1 MRESSTSTF
10 QGRLIQTAFITDDIH
25 ASMRELTR
33 TLGAGPWFL
42 RERGVFPKQI
52 YQGQPAQTALAIA
65 LGYAGEMQFEIIQQ
79 LDDSHG
85 QLFRTGISPGK
96 ETGRSFFEAVTGA
109 YRHVLQ
115 FQPAPVRGCN
125 QNGQVTITDDQ
136 RIVICE
142 DTVRRQAAEQGEAQS
157 DDGSDVHG
165 DSRCWTSLA
174 ERANDL
180 PNSTT
185 CCRF

>member
-65 LGYAGEMQFEIIQQ
+65 LGYAGDMQFEIIQQ
-79 LDDSHG
+79 LDDSPSVYRDHFERNG
-85 QLFRTGISPGK
+85 YGLHHFGMATTDYPAALAHHLAMGDTLVYEAEVANGARVGYFDTHAHLPAMIEVIEFLPATQAMFR
-96 ETGRSFFEAVTGA
+96 RFRDCA
-109 YRHVLQ
+109 R
-115 FQPAPVRGCN
+115 
-125 QNGQVTITDDQ
+125 DW
-136 RIVICE
+136 
-142 DTVRRQAAEQGEAQS
+142 
-157 DDGSDVHG
+157 DGSDPV
-165 DSRCWTSLA
+165 RL
-174 ERANDL
+174 R
-180 PNSTT
+180 P
-185 CCRF
+185 

>member
-79 LDDSHG
+79 LDDSPSVYRDHVERNG
-85 QLFRTGISPGK
+85 YGLHHFGMAATDYSAALAHHQAMGDTLVYEAEVVNGARVGYFDTHARLPAMIEVIEFLPATQAMFR
-96 ETGRSFFEAVTGA
+96 RFRDCA
-109 YRHVLQ
+109 R
-115 FQPAPVRGCN
+115 
-125 QNGQVTITDDQ
+125 DW
-136 RIVICE
+136 
-142 DTVRRQAAEQGEAQS
+142 
-157 DDGSDVHG
+157 DGSDPV
-165 DSRCWTSLA
+165 RL
-174 ERANDL
+174 R
-180 PNSTT
+180 P
-185 CCRF
+185 

>member
-1 MRESSTSTF
+1 MRQSSTSTF

-79 LDDSHG
+79 LDDSPSVYRDHVERNG
-85 QLFRTGISPGK
+85 YGLHHLGMAATDYPAALAHHQAMGDTLVYEAEVANGARVGYFDTHARLPAMIEVIEFLPATQAMFR
-96 ETGRSFFEAVTGA
+96 RFRDCA
-109 YRHVLQ
+109 R
-115 FQPAPVRGCN
+115 
-125 QNGQVTITDDQ
+125 DW
-136 RIVICE
+136 
-142 DTVRRQAAEQGEAQS
+142 
-157 DDGSDVHG
+157 DGSDPV
-165 DSRCWTSLA
+165 RL
-174 ERANDL
+174 R
-180 PNSTT
+180 P
-185 CCRF
+185 